1 MLKHYF
7 SISLLTFKH
16 ISLYFWYYKTYLT
29 KGILMSILDNVD
41 AATNLAKNNE
51 LQLLVFRISEHTD
64 SAYYAINVFKT
75 REVVESK
82 NHFLTQIPSS
92 HPLLEGTIILR
103 GLQIPILNL
112 PVWLGTQLSQ
122 EDIEKSNILIC
133 DFNGVIIGLRIMS
146 AFRVIKKNWNEMH
159 APDSYRL
166 KEDGVVMNDTRL
178 EDGSLCLILDYEK
191 LLSDV
196 IPQAMVDIEGDT
208 ANLKDIKIPDKL
220 KYGTILIAEDSK
232 TAQRHLIQIFNNA
245 NINMEIF
252 NNGQKLVDYVF
263 SLGEKANDIPAIIT
277 DIEMPEMSGFT
288 VIKTLRTN
296 INTKDIPIIV
306 NSSMTGTNNKREAEV
321 LGADAFIDKT
331 KSHNI
336 IPLIISVMK

>member
-1 MLKHYF
+1 
-7 SISLLTFKH
+7 
-16 ISLYFWYYKTYLT
+16 
-29 KGILMSILDNVD
+29 MSVLDNVD

-51 LQLLVFRISEHTD
+51 LQLLVFRVSDNEE

-92 HPLLEGTIILR
+92 DPLMEGTIMLR
-103 GLQIPILNL
+103 NLQIPILNL
-112 PVWLGTQLSQ
+112 PLWLGISLSKA
-122 EDIEKSNILIC
+122 EIKKSNILIC

-166 KEDGVVMNDTRL
+166 KEDGLVMNDTRL

-191 LLSDV
+191 FLSDV
-196 IPQAMVDIEGDT
+196 IPQAMVDVNADS
-208 ANLKDIKIPDKL
+208 ASLLDVSIPSKL
-220 KYGTILIAEDSK
+220 QNGTVLIAEDSR
-232 TAQRHLIQIFNNA
+232 TAQRALTQLFDNA
-245 NINMEIF
+245 KINMHMF
-252 NNGQKLVDYVF
+252 DNGKKLVDYIT
-263 SLGEKANDIPAIIT
+263 SLGENVGSITAIIT

-288 VIKTLRTN
+288 VIQTLKAN
-296 INTKDIPIIV
+296 SFVKDIPIIV
-306 NSSMTGTNNKREAEV
+306 NSSMTGNNNKREAEV
-321 LGADAFIDKT
+321 LGADGFVDKT

-336 IPLIISVMK
+336 IPLIISLL

>member
-1 MLKHYF
+1 
-7 SISLLTFKH
+7 
-16 ISLYFWYYKTYLT
+16 
-29 KGILMSILDNVD
+29 MSVLDNVD

-51 LQLLVFRISEHTD
+51 LQLLVFRISNKED

-103 GLQIPILNL
+103 GLQIPLLNL
-112 PVWLGTQLSQ
+112 PSWLGTTLSKEQ
-122 EDIEKSNILIC
+122 IQQSNILIC

-146 AFRVIKKNWNEMH
+146 AFRVIKKNWNDMH

-166 KEDGVVMNDTRL
+166 KDEGVVMNDTRL

-191 LLSDV
+191 LLADV
-196 IPQAMVDIEGDT
+196 IPQAMVDVVADA
-208 ANLKDIKIPDKL
+208 ANLLELTIPSKL
-220 KYGTILIAEDSK
+220 KFGKVLIAEDSK

-245 NINMEIF
+245 GLEMQLF
-252 NNGQKLVDYVF
+252 DNGKKLVDYLF
-263 SLGEKANDIPAIIT
+263 ALEEKAADVPAVIT

-288 VIKTLRTN
+288 VIKTLKAN
-296 INTKDIPIIV
+296 PHTKDIPIIV
-306 NSSMTGTNNKREAEV
+306 NSSMTGDNNKREAEV
-321 LGADAFIDKT
+321 LGADGFIDKT
-331 KSHNI
+331 KSHNV

>member
-1 MLKHYF
+1 
-7 SISLLTFKH
+7 
-16 ISLYFWYYKTYLT
+16 
-29 KGILMSILDNVD
+29 MSVLDNVD

-51 LQLLVFRISEHTD
+51 LQLLVFRVSEKKD

-82 NHFLTQIPSS
+82 NHYLTQIPAP

-112 PVWLGTQLSQ
+112 PAWLGVTLSK
-122 EDIEKSNILIC
+122 EEIERSNILIC

-146 AFRVIKKNWNEMH
+146 AYRVIKKNWNEMH

-191 LLSDV
+191 LLADV
-196 IPQAMVDIEGDT
+196 LPQALVDVDRDT
-208 ANLKDIKIPDKL
+208 ELLKEIDIPDKL
-220 KYGTILIAEDSK
+220 KYGTVLVAEDSK
-232 TAQRHLIQIFNNA
+232 TAQRHLVQLFTRA
-245 NINMEIF
+245 NIDMKLF
-252 NNGQKLVDYVF
+252 DNGKKLVDFINGLNAEQIDKV
-263 SLGEKANDIPAIIT
+263 PAIIT

-288 VIKTLRTN
+288 VVKLLKANIKTRN
-296 INTKDIPIIV
+296 IPIIV
-306 NSSMTGTNNKREAEV
+306 NSSMTGDNNKREAEV
-321 LGADAFIDKT
+321 LGADGFIDKT

-336 IPLIISVMK
+336 IPLIASVMKKENK

>member
-1 MLKHYF
+1 
-7 SISLLTFKH
+7 
-16 ISLYFWYYKTYLT
+16 
-29 KGILMSILDNVD
+29 MSVLDNVD

-51 LQLLVFRISEHTD
+51 LQLLVFRVSDKED

-75 REVVESK
+75 REVVEAK
-82 NHFLTQIPSS
+82 NHYLTQIPSS

-112 PVWLGTQLSQ
+112 PAWLGITLIK
-122 EDIEKSNILIC
+122 EEIENSNILIC

-166 KEDGVVMNDTRL
+166 KEDGVVINDTRL
-178 EDGSLCLILDYEK
+178 ENGSLCLILDYEK

-196 IPQAMVDIEGDT
+196 IPQAMVDVEKDAEMLKEIE
-208 ANLKDIKIPDKL
+208 IPDKL
-220 KYGTILIAEDSK
+220 KYGTVLVAEDSK

-245 NINMEIF
+245 NIDMRLF
-252 NNGQKLVDYVF
+252 DNGQKLIDYIN
-263 SLGEKANDIPAIIT
+263 SLGEDAKNIPVVIT

-288 VIKTLRTN
+288 VLKTLRNNPITR
-296 INTKDIPIIV
+296 DIPLIV
-306 NSSMTGTNNKREAEV
+306 NSSMTGDNNKREAKV
-321 LGADAFIDKT
+321 LGADGFIDKT

-336 IPLIISVMK
+336 IPLIVSVMRQKEKN